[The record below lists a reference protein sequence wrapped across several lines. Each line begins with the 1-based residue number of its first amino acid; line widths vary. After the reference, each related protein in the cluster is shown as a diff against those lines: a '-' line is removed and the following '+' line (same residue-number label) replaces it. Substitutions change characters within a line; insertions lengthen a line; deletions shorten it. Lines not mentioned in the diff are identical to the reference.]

1 MTFCFRAGDLP
12 RMCSNSPVV
21 CSSKAGF
28 VGGSSAA
35 GMNGMSPIDCP
46 LGSCRHGIPVGVPV
60 ATVASAA
67 AAGGRAG
74 GGDGRASG
82 GGGEGGGAGSFGSA
96 ALAGGAAILS
106 TLSGSASAAVGSG
119 AGAGPDAR
127 PIVPEAD
134 GWDDLDLDQTNARG
148 NVCPEDS

>member
-82 GGGEGGGAGSFGSA
+82 GGGEGGGAGSSETYRA
-96 ALAGGAAILS
+96 RT
-106 TLSGSASAAVGSG
+106 TLEFPDTMIPAVPWHCGY
-119 AGAGPDAR
+119 R
-127 PIVPEAD
+127 EWEV
-134 GWDDLDLDQTNARG
+134 DLYLCSNFYDFF
-148 NVCPEDS
+148 